1 MMTYRIVWLAVLAF
15 VWSGTA
21 VAQDTIRDSVVKI
34 HSQQRI
40 PDFVRPWMKS
50 NPRDISGSGA
60 IIEGKRILTNAHVVL
75 YASRVLVQ
83 PAQSTERIPAT
94 VEAIAPGMDLAI
106 LKLNDEAIFDQRP
119 PLPLD
124 DELPKIKNTVNTYGY
139 PEGGD
144 QLSVTEGI
152 ISRVEYVSYA
162 ESETGMRI
170 QVDAPVNRGNSGG
183 PAIANGKIVG
193 LVFSMIP
200 SANNIGYLIP
210 ADEIRMF
217 LDDVADGTYRGKPK
231 LFDDMQTVENKA
243 LRDRL
248 GLDANTGG
256 LMITR
261 PVCPDESYPLK
272 EWDVITHIGDQAIDN
287 QGNISVGNELH
298 LSFRYLIPKLVK
310 DGQIDL
316 TIWRSGQSMAVQVPV
331 KYSRE
336 LLIPHLSGSY
346 PSYFICGPLV
356 FTPASQELVA
366 GLRGQAQASALLGMR
381 QNPLLSRWF
390 DRVSFPDEQLVV
402 LGPQSIPSPLL
413 EGYDNQIFAVVTH
426 VDDVE
431 IKNLAHLVETV
442 RKAAG
447 KFITFK
453 LGGAY
458 ETMVFDRQEL
468 LDATQEI
475 LEDESIRFQASDDLL
490 KIWESGE

>member
-1 MMTYRIVWLAVLAF
+1 MTYRIVWLAVLAF

-316 TIWRSGQSMAVQVPV
+316 TIWRSGQSMVGVWYA
-331 KYSRE
+331 
-336 LLIPHLSGSY
+336 
-346 PSYFICGPLV
+346 
-356 FTPASQELVA
+356 TPAD
-366 GLRGQAQASALLGMR
+366 ASASTTPVHR
-381 QNPLLSRWF
+381 ISRSL
-390 DRVSFPDEQLVV
+390 RRT
-402 LGPQSIPSPLL
+402 G
-413 EGYDNQIFAVVTH
+413 
-426 VDDVE
+426 
-431 IKNLAHLVETV
+431 
-442 RKAAG
+442 KAAM
-447 KFITFK
+447 I
-453 LGGAY
+453 
-458 ETMVFDRQEL
+458 V
-468 LDATQEI
+468 
-475 LEDESIRFQASDDLL
+475 S
-490 KIWESGE
+490 